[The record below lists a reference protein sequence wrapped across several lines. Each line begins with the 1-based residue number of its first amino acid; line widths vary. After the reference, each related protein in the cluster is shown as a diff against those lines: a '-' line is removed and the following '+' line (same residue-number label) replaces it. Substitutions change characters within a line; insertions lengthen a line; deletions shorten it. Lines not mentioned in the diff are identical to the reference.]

1 MQTATDTLENL
12 NAGLIN
18 MTAALAD
25 AALAP
30 VSETLLQQLS
40 EMMAKAQE
48 QLSAMQEAKPAGNV
62 VQLSM

>member
-1 MQTATDTLENL
+1 MTISEQMHGDLITATSR
-12 NAGLIN
+12 
-18 MTAALAD
+18 MAD

-30 VSETLLQQLS
+30 ISETLLQQLS

>member
-1 MQTATDTLENL
+1 MTISEQMHGDLITATSK
-12 NAGLIN
+12 
-18 MTAALAD
+18 MAD

-30 VSETLLQQLS
+30 ISETLLQQLS

-48 QLSAMQEAKPAGNV
+48 QLSAMQEAMPAGNV

>member
-1 MQTATDTLENL
+1 MTICEQMHGDLITATSK
-12 NAGLIN
+12 
-18 MTAALAD
+18 MAD

-48 QLSAMQEAKPAGNV
+48 QLSAMQVAKDNV
-62 VQLSM
+62 VHLDR

>member
-1 MQTATDTLENL
+1 
-12 NAGLIN
+12 

-48 QLSAMQEAKPAGNV
+48 QLSAMQVAKDNV
-62 VQLSM
+62 VHLGR

>member
-12 NAGLIN
+12 NAGLIK
-18 MTAALAD
+18 MTAELAD

-48 QLSAMQEAKPAGNV
+48 QLSAMQVAKDNV
-62 VQLSM
+62 VHLGR

>member
-1 MQTATDTLENL
+1 MTISEQMHGDLITATSK
-12 NAGLIN
+12 
-18 MTAALAD
+18 MAD

-30 VSETLLQQLS
+30 ISETLLQQVS

>member
-1 MQTATDTLENL
+1 MTISEQMHGDLITATSK
-12 NAGLIN
+12 
-18 MTAALAD
+18 MAD

-30 VSETLLQQLS
+30 ISETLLQQLS

>member
-1 MQTATDTLENL
+1 MRTCEEQMHGD
-12 NAGLIN
+12 LIN

-30 VSETLLQQLS
+30 ISETLLQQLS

-48 QLSAMQEAKPAGNV
+48 QLSAMQVAKDNV
-62 VQLSM
+62 VHLDR

>member
-1 MQTATDTLENL
+1 MRTCEEQMHGD
-12 NAGLIN
+12 LIN

-40 EMMAKAQE
+40 EMLAQAQA
-48 QLSAMQEAKPAGNV
+48 QLAAMQEVMPKDNV
-62 VQLSM
+62 VMHPRR